1 MQNNTYHA
9 RTVSLANPA
18 AAVKTAAVAEL
29 ADACIHRSTRRALH
43 NFLNLRKAHHARTVS
58 ITNPAAA
65 VKTAAVA
72 ELADATNAST
82 HLRIAPKAAA

>member
-1 MQNNTYHA
+1 MTRQSDPSDGLKSNT
-9 RTVSLANPA
+9 R
-18 AAVKTAAVAEL
+18 
-29 ADACIHRSTRRALH
+29 IHFSKFRRSTRRALH

-58 ITNPAAA
+58 LTNPVAA

>member
-1 MQNNTYHA
+1 MTT
-9 RTVSLANPA
+9 R
-18 AAVKTAAVAEL
+18 
-29 ADACIHRSTRRALH
+29 CIRRSTRRALH

-58 ITNPAAA
+58 LTNPAAA

-82 HLRIAPKAAA
+82 HLTIAPKAAA